1 MTELEFIN
9 VDPRNYGAG
18 PNVNLLYSSSVAD
31 PGVDNTPTAPFV
43 IQGISVPFAGSD
55 GINISAALKEVDK
68 LRFNFTEGVV
78 TLNITAR
85 QKKNG
90 WFFFRTDPA
99 VFNTLPTLV
108 EVVQGGTPYEQNI
121 YRYDNTGFV
130 FLPYVQLSFINND
143 YNVLFNN
150 ATVSKTNAIA
160 QKVDRTSDAA
170 NPTNLTAIINQTA
183 TPAEIQ
189 NCTYTKA
196 GIVNGRYEGTKLT
209 SGSLPKNDPALSLK
223 EFEGSLYSPGS
234 SDTTIKAINLSDR
247 EIINIYFNA
256 NISSSGA
263 TRTVQTFPDN
273 TNLLFQEQGN
283 RFIRVVNRKV
293 FAVEL
298 NKIFTTNE
306 FGEVSSIS

>member
-9 VDPRNYGAG
+9 TDPRSYGDG

-43 IQGISVPFAGSD
+43 IQGISIPFAAAN
-55 GINISAALKEVDK
+55 GIDISAALKEVDQ
-68 LRFNFTEGVV
+68 LRFTFTEGTI
-78 TLNITAR
+78 TLVITAR

-90 WFFFRTDPA
+90 YFFFRTNP
-99 VFNTLPTLV
+99 VTFNTLPSLV
-108 EVVQGGTPYEQNI
+108 EVVQSGTPYEQNI
-121 YRYDNTGFV
+121 YRFDDTGFV

-150 ATVSKTNAIA
+150 ATISKVNAVA

-189 NCTYTKA
+189 NCSYTKA
-196 GIVNGRYEGTKLT
+196 GIINGRYEGTKLN
-209 SGSLPKNDPALSLK
+209 SGSLPKNDPALSLR
-223 EFEGSLYSPGS
+223 EFKGSLYSLGS
-234 SDTTIKAINLSDR
+234 SDTTVKAINLADR
-247 EIINIYFNA
+247 EVINIYFNA
-256 NISSSGA
+256 NVSSSGVN
-263 TRTVQTFPDN
+263 RLVQTFPDS

-283 RFIRVVNRKV
+283 RFIRIVDRKV

-298 NKIFTTNE
+298 NKIYSTNE
-306 FGEVSSIS
+306 FGEVSTIT